1 MNTPQPVMDIFC
13 GFPNDKDAVWIITVS
28 GLAVARTTMERMAAA
43 RPAPYFI
50 RFATSRSVFA
60 QIDTRART
68 IEETKSKSN
77 AA

>member
-13 GFPNDKDAVWIITVS
+13 GFPDDKDAVWITTVS
-28 GLAVARTTMERMAAA
+28 GLAEARATMVRIAAA

-50 RFATSRSVFA
+50 RFSNSGLVLTQV
-60 QIDTRART
+60 DTRVRT